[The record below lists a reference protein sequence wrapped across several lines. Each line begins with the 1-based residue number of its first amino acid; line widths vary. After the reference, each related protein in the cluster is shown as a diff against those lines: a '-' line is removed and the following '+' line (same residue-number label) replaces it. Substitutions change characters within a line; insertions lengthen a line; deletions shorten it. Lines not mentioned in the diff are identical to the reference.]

1 MDLVKSATGTA
12 LVIPLVTY
20 FHAFLFVVAC
30 IIAFF
35 ILKGVFKTLAS
46 WGQEIKEE
54 AERLTKKEKSVK
66 TGSL

>member
-1 MDLVKSATGTA
+1 MKSAAGTV
-12 LVIPLVTY
+12 LIIPLITY
-20 FHAFLFVVAC
+20 FHAFLLVIAC